1 MRTDTYHVPPK
12 GLEASRALVMA
23 NITLRKVGN
32 ELYMPMYLM
41 SESGEMGR

>member
-12 GLEASRALVMA
+12 GLEASRTLIMA

-32 ELYMPMYLM
+32 ELHISMNFM
-41 SESGEMGR
+41 SEPGEMDG